1 MQFVVVAHDGKNM
14 LEKRMSVRPG
24 HLENIARMKAKG
36 QVVIAGGI
44 LDDEGKMAGSVLVL
58 DFENRDQLDEYLA
71 KEPYYTKHVW
81 EDVRID
87 RYNAVVINNQSV

>member
-58 DFENRDQLDEYLA
+58 DFENRDQLDECRMRRSVTRS
-71 KEPYYTKHVW
+71 P
-81 EDVRID
+81 
-87 RYNAVVINNQSV
+87 AVPLSGGGPTAVTGILL